1 MTHRNF
7 VSVISSVPNTDIT
20 FSEQDVHLS
29 YLPLPHVLERLDYQ
43 FMMNSGGSIG

>member
-29 YLPLPHVLERLDYQ
+29 YLPLPHVMERANYL
-43 FMMNSGGSIG
+43 FMMSYGCSIG